1 MDSCTGMSQYLF
13 TLIYNP
19 VLCYLLC
26 SSATGSSFKLAPMS
40 LWGFCFSVFFI
51 LFWLHHVACGLLVA
65 WPGSKPTPLALEAQS
80 LSHWATREVPSCVPL
95 RCLHPFVFLSTT
107 LLSDTSQ
114 YSRFSLCFPCPK
126 GFPGDWDGSLP
137 AMQETQVRS
146 LSREEPLEKE
156 MATHSSTLAW
166 KVPWMEAPGRLQSM
180 GSQSPTRL
188 NDLTHSLIP
197 ESGLPWRLNGKESS
211 CNAGDVGDA
220 VSVLGSGRSPEGGN
234 SNPLQ

>member
-19 VLCYLLC
+19 VLCYWLC

-95 RCLHPFVFLSTT
+95 RCLHPFVFLSTA

-166 KVPWMEAPGRLQSM
+166 KFPWMKEHGRLQSM
-180 GSQSPTRL
+180 
-188 NDLTHSLIP
+188 DC
-197 ESGLPWRLNGKESS
+197 KESYTTEQLCFCFLYRYAS
-211 CNAGDVGDA
+211 ATLAKTRQARNFPSASQMQTGTGKMDW
-220 VSVLGSGRSPEGGN
+220 
-234 SNPLQ
+234 